1 MRGLLCFGVSR
12 PSSLHLQ
19 RIDIPA
25 PTVQGCDECPPFFA
39 TTTRTTFQSH
49 FDSRIAGGARPRTP
63 GEDPAML
70 VWLRHRDL
78 VANAGMAGL
87 VALADA
93 LPPAAMVMFPPEPA
107 PISTMTWT
115 LDVLTDN
122 PASASGW
129 WLVENLAQVTREA

>member
-1 MRGLLCFGVSR
+1 
-12 PSSLHLQ
+12 
-19 RIDIPA
+19 
-25 PTVQGCDECPPFFA
+25 
-39 TTTRTTFQSH
+39 
-49 FDSRIAGGARPRTP
+49 
-63 GEDPAML
+63 ML